1 MQNFSENSENSAFS
15 RTKRGKKNE
24 RIITRLAYQPSPPL
38 LHQPHRLHPQRF
50 FTSKRGIE
58 AAAVPQR
65 KISPVRFIPNGG
77 QADP

>member
-38 LHQPHRLHPQRF
+38 LHRLHPQRF
-50 FTSKRGIE
+50 FTSKQGIE
-58 AAAVPQR
+58 AAAAPQR

>member
-1 MQNFSENSENSAFS
+1 MQNFSENFENSAFS

-38 LHQPHRLHPQRF
+38 LHQPHRLHPQHF

-58 AAAVPQR
+58 AAAAPQR

>member
-1 MQNFSENSENSAFS
+1 MQNFYENSENSAFS

-38 LHQPHRLHPQRF
+38 LHRLHPQRF
-50 FTSKRGIE
+50 FTSKQGIV
-58 AAAVPQR
+58 APQR